1 MTGMVRRA
9 LETGLPATE
18 SCEGAGGRK
27 GGGKKERERGRLKST
42 VSGLIFTCIMTSHK
56 IKVTTG
62 SL

>member
-27 GGGKKERERGRLKST
+27 GGGKKGKREGD
-42 VSGLIFTCIMTSHK
+42 
-56 IKVTTG
+56 
-62 SL
+62 